1 MAASSPA
8 ATKSTT
14 DTTTT
19 TATTG
24 TAATAAAAAA
34 TPSPPSLPFQRMDTP
49 PKTQRGLNKPKCIQC
64 GNVARSSRCPYRS
77 CKSCCSK
84 AQNPC
89 HIHVLKSNSAYPE
102 KTPTS
107 STPSSDQKSTQAS
120 SQATPLRV
128 PSFRQLSNAFAQFDN
143 LQVRSKKHLTIKDA
157 VALNEWRFSK
167 LKEFKD
173 RNIEVENE
181 AFDRYMQNISLLE
194 EVFST
199 KSIHKGSNEDEGS
212 EPKPS
217 SLEDETWMMTS
228 GLKLTL
234 RSDPVRTDDSRKR
247 IQQIVDQGIK
257 KLQKCEADDGANDP
271 DDQNKHGSRLN
282 KVKTLWVERASIL
295 SDFVDKL
302 NKARSEEDLKSC
314 LDMKAR
320 LYNQSIEEAD
330 RNVAE
335 TKHPEA
341 LNKQGAENDVTP
353 RRVADYLLPKLFTPI
368 EIDQETI
375 NKVDVHFSS
384 LEQIEDL

>member
-14 DTTTT
+14 GTATSTTTT
-19 TATTG
+19 TITTP
-24 TAATAAAAAA
+24 TTAAAAAA
-34 TPSPPSLPFQRMDTP
+34 AAPPPPPSFQRMDTQ

-64 GNVARSSRCPYRS
+64 GNVARSRCPYRS

-89 HIHVLKSNSAYPE
+89 HIHVLKSNSAFPE

-120 SQATPLRV
+120 SQVTPLRV
-128 PSFRQLSNAFAQFDN
+128 PSFRQLSNAFAQFDH
-143 LQVRSKKHLTIKDA
+143 LQVRSKKPLTRKDA

-173 RNIEVENE
+173 RNIEIEND

-199 KSIHKGSNEDEGS
+199 KSMREGSYEDEGS
-212 EPKPS
+212 NPS
-217 SLEDETWMMTS
+217 PTSKEDETAVMTS
-228 GLKLTL
+228 GLKLML
-234 RSDPVRTDDSRKR
+234 RSDPVKTDNSRKR

-257 KLQKCEADDGANDP
+257 KLQKSEANDRANDP
-271 DDQNKHGSRLN
+271 DDQNKLDSRLS
-282 KVKTLWVERASIL
+282 KVKPLWVERASVL
-295 SDFVDKL
+295 SDIVDRL
-302 NKARSEEDLKSC
+302 NKARNEEDLKYC
-314 LDMKAR
+314 LEMKEQ
-320 LYNQSIEEAD
+320 LYNQSM
-330 RNVAE
+330 VSTE
-335 TKHPEA
+335 TEVKDPEA
-341 LNKQGAENDVTP
+341 LNKPSAESDVTP
-353 RRVADYLLPKLFTPI
+353 RKVAHYPLPKLFTPL
-368 EIDQETI
+368 EIDQETL
-375 NKVDVHFSS
+375 NKVDAHFSS

>member
-19 TATTG
+19 TATTA

-64 GNVARSSRCPYRS
+64 GNVARSRCPYRS

-199 KSIHKGSNEDEGS
+199 KSIHEGSNEDEGS
-212 EPKPS
+212 EPNPS
-217 SLEDETWMMTS
+217 SQEDENWMMTS

-234 RSDPVRTDDSRKR
+234 RSDPVRTDNSRKR
-247 IQQIVDQGIK
+247 MQQIVDQGIK
-257 KLQKCEADDGANDP
+257 KLQKCDADDGANDP
-271 DDQNKHGSRLN
+271 DDQNKHGSMLN
-282 KVKTLWVERASIL
+282 KVKALWVERASIL

-320 LYNQSIEEAD
+320 LYNQSIEQAD
-330 RNVAE
+330 RMVAE
-335 TKHPEA
+335 TNDHEA

-353 RRVADYLLPKLFTPI
+353 RKVADYMLPKLFTPI

>member
-64 GNVARSSRCPYRS
+64 GNVARSRCPYRS